1 VAKLACALP
10 MPTKTWSLLALLT
23 SLNPSGGFY
32 APDCGDEPF
41 PLHPRISES
50 VV

>member
-10 MPTKTWSLLALLT
+10 MPAKTWSLLTLLT
-23 SLNPSGGFY
+23 SLNRLGSFY